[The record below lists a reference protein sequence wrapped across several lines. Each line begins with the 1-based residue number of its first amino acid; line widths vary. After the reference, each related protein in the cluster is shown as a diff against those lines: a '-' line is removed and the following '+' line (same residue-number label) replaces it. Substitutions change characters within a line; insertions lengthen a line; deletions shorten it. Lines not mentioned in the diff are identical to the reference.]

1 MTKVFAVFVVVLMLG
16 SWEYMMVQVFYSEYK
31 QVELGIFVVSEG
43 KSCCVVLA
51 AQLFTIA
58 SSSTRPLYRTWYC
71 TAFAYLVHTFTIRY
85 FKEQTKCL
93 REQPIKI
100 SKPIRYFRE
109 EAISEGI

>member
-1 MTKVFAVFVVVLMLG
+1 MLG

-43 KSCCVVLA
+43 KSCCVVVA

-71 TAFAYLVHTFTIRY
+71 TAFAYLVHTFTII
-85 FKEQTKCL
+85 L
-93 REQPIKI
+93 RGVKVSKSLLRGIVMPILYLKAYQI
-100 SKPIRYFRE
+100 LQRTNKMSK
-109 EAISEGI
+109 GTTD